1 MCVVYLSSVVDLNS
15 KNWEEE
21 VLKSDILVL
30 VDFWHQRCS
39 WCVILNPIIEEI
51 SSEYRDRVKFTKLD
65 VMDSRENQEIA
76 IKYGIMAT
84 PTLVFFC
91 DGRPIESVAGFQ
103 SKEDLIK
110 LLDEIIMKHRE
121 CIEKSTILS

>member
-1 MCVVYLSSVVDLNS
+1 VVYLSSVVDLNS
-15 KNWEEE
+15 KNWEKE

-65 VMDSRENQEIA
+65 VMDSRENQEMA

-103 SKEDLIK
+103 SKEDLTK
-110 LLDEIIMKHRE
+110 LLNEIIMKHRE